1 MSLDTIFQC
10 WLLFPIV
17 FSLEGFK
24 GNLVQM
30 FTFSDLES
38 ETALSISV
46 QLAFKR
52 SAAEK
57 CINMEEHHWENQLVH
72 LFKLIAGGFPFIDLQ

>member
-1 MSLDTIFQC
+1 MCLDTIFQC

-52 SAAEK
+52 VQQKSASKWKSITGKA
-57 CINMEEHHWENQLVH
+57 N
-72 LFKLIAGGFPFIDLQ
+72 LFTCLN

>member
-1 MSLDTIFQC
+1 MCLDTIFQC

-46 QLAFKR
+46 QLAFN
-52 SAAEK
+52 SAVQQKSASK
-57 CINMEEHHWENQLVH
+57 WSITGKTN
-72 LFKLIAGGFPFIDLQ
+72 LFTCLN

>member
-57 CINMEEHHWENQLVH
+57 CIKWKSITGKTN
-72 LFKLIAGGFPFIDLQ
+72 LFTCLN

>member
-46 QLAFKR
+46 QLAFY
-52 SAAEK
+52 SAVQQKSASTWK
-57 CINMEEHHWENQLVH
+57 STGKTN
-72 LFKLIAGGFPFIDLQ
+72 LFTCLN